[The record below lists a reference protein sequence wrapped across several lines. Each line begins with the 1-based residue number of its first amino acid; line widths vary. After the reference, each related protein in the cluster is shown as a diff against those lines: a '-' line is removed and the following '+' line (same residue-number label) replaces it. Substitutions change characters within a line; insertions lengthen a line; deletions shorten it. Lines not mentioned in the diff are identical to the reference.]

1 MLNPPSTKP
10 SVLLGSTLS
19 DVLGNSLL
27 TFGGALPAI
36 AATSPAKII
45 LQDLKLD
52 NSLQGATTGA
62 TITFGTIN

>member
-10 SVLLGSTLS
+10 SVLLNSTLI

-27 TFGGALPAI
+27 TFNGTLPAI
-36 AATSPAKII
+36 TATSPAKII
-45 LQDLKLD
+45 IQDLKLD
-52 NSLQGATTGA
+52 NSLLGATTGA